1 MLFSYFR
8 QFRAKGIRA
17 AQVAR
22 NSVALVVALV
32 STFGF
37 FGCTDTNSSSETST
51 KTVSQTENPAAA
63 RQIKTYL
70 AENFGMTGYKTSW
83 YDNISDVTVAGDTV
97 TVKTNLPSKNE
108 NAGRICGGVSSFVFS
123 NENRS
128 LGLSVVKVL
137 SQSGSILINRR
148 GIGEQCS

>member
-8 QFRAKGIRA
+8 QFRAK
-17 AQVAR
+17 R
-22 NSVALVVALV
+22 NRVALIVALV
-32 STFGF
+32 SIFVF
-37 FGCTDTNSSSETST
+37 FGCADTNSSSETPT
-51 KTVSQTENPAAA
+51 RTETQTENPAAA

-70 AENFGMTGYKTSW
+70 DENFGIPGYKTSW
-83 YDNISDVTVAGDTV
+83 YDNIVGIAVSGNTVS
-97 TVKTNLPSKNE
+97 VKTNLPSKSE
-108 NAGRICGGVSSFVFS
+108 KAKDICGGVSSFVFS

-128 LGLSVVKVL
+128 LGLNIVQVL